1 MKKRVRGEEKKEEN
15 DFVIVIWEFV
25 HGLHV
30 RPIKTHKCNM
40 RD

>member
-1 MKKRVRGEEKKEEN
+1 MKKRVREEEKKEEN
-15 DFVIVIWEFV
+15 GFEIVNWKFV

-30 RPIKTHKCNM
+30 RPIKTNKYNM